1 MTNDEIENENQHFC
15 VICLEEMTEKP
26 HRRFTDQECKCCF
39 YIHRKCEMDYIIFHG
54 HKCPLCRHIHSN
66 RNYYETSFINIENMN
81 QRQRQMRRR
90 ARAFRNEYGLEEV
103 IIETDNETMARFIV
117 LRERSIYN
125 LALWFVSI
133 FIISFNTPFFLT
145 KYLINHYR
153 NLQITQGEI
162 NYAEENRAN
171 VAFSFISLALSS
183 LYIIFSGHILYISP
197 RDIFIT
203 RLAWELIIFLCF
215 TFQFSEMAII
225 LTTSI
230 NLIYI
235 NHLCF
240 IRRRYFNIVNNRL
253 NRNNRVEIE
262 VIDEEENENNVL

>member
-1 MTNDEIENENQHFC
+1 
-15 VICLEEMTEKP
+15 
-26 HRRFTDQECKCCF
+26 
-39 YIHRKCEMDYIIFHG
+39 
-54 HKCPLCRHIHSN
+54 
-66 RNYYETSFINIENMN
+66 MN

-125 LALWFVSI
+125 LAIWIEDNS
-133 FIISFNTPFFLT
+133 
-145 KYLINHYR
+145 
-153 NLQITQGEI
+153 
-162 NYAEENRAN
+162 AN
-171 VAFSFISLALSS
+171 VAFSLISLALSS

-225 LTTSI
+225 LSTSI

-240 IRRRYFNIVNNRL
+240 IRRKYFNIVNNRF

-262 VIDEEENENNVL
+262 VLDEEENENNVL